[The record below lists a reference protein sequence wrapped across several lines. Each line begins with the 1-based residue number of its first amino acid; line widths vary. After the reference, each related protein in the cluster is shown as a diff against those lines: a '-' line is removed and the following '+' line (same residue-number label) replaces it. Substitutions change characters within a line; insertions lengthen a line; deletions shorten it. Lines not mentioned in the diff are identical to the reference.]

1 MGSEDDFLDLI
12 AGELSKATAAGNEQT
27 GQKKASIL
35 YFGKDEESRDLVK
48 NNLAASYDL
57 FYTED
62 VKQVP
67 KLLKSVQAII
77 LDPSCSTYKIGISLT
92 KKLKDDFKEIK
103 VFHILRNISHEYG
116 VFMNNHPFQLPDYAA
131 EFDQI
136 NNLFK
141 YINSNL

>member
-12 AGELSKATAAGNEQT
+12 AGELSKASSAESETA

-35 YFGKDEESRDLVK
+35 YFGKDEEARDIVK
-48 NNLAASYDL
+48 NNLAATYDL
-57 FYTED
+57 FYTDD

-92 KKLKDDFKEIK
+92 KKLKDDFKDIK
-103 VFHILRNISHEYG
+103 VFHILRQISHEYG
-116 VFMNNHPFQLPDYAA
+116 VFMNNHPFQVPDYAA

-136 NNLFK
+136 DGLFK
-141 YINSNL
+141 FINTNL